1 VAPDG
6 SPAEYDKDNV
16 PYKPEHYLAVSN
28 HGLEDGDF
36 AMAVGYPGRT
46 YRHRLALE
54 AADVSNWFYPTRKQ
68 HFEEVLAIIERET
81 RDREDAAIKY
91 SALVQGLNNVIKNY
105 GGMIEGFARSGLV
118 DRKRRAEVELR
129 TWLADNDRQDD
140 SLAKLG
146 TLVREYRD
154 GREQRMIYD
163 DFLRR
168 RAALLS
174 AAATLYRLSI
184 ETEKPDNERKIG
196 FQQRD
201 RDRIRERMTRLP
213 RSYDPAVD
221 QAMLVHHVEAYS
233 ALPAD
238 QRIAALDRWLGGND
252 AGIDTARARKRI
264 NDAYGQTRLG
274 DSEALLA
281 WLDAGPGEFR
291 NSDDPFIQL
300 AVALYDS
307 DIAREDQ
314 AERYAGRFQFAR
326 SQYMATLS
334 DWYEDLGKPL
344 YPDANSTLRVTFG
357 IVKGYQPRDAV
368 IYEPFTHVS
377 GVIEKHTGENPFDS
391 PPALLAA
398 IDQQMSSGDGNEIP
412 VNFLAT
418 LDSTGGNSGSA
429 VLDSQ
434 GELVGLL
441 FDGNYESINAD
452 WYFDEAITRTICVDM
467 RYVLWIMDTVDGAH
481 HLLRE
486 MGIGPRAMQA
496 YELN

>member
-1 VAPDG
+1 MRLFPALLALLVCLNVFAAEGMWQPHQLPALGNTLRDLGLEVDPAQLNSLTEHPMAAIVGLGGCSASFVSPDGLAVTNHHCVQGSLQHNSTPERNLLELGFLAEQRSEELPGRPGSRIYVTVEVTDVTAAMLEGLDADTDGLVRQRTLETREKSLVAECERQSGFRCNVYMFYQGLEFYLIRQLEIRDVRLVYVPPRSIGAYGGDIDNWMWPRHTGDYSFLRAYVAPDG
-6 SPAEYDKDNV
+6 SPAEYDQDNV
-16 PYKPEHYLAVSN
+16 PYKPEHYLAVSTD
-28 HGLEDGDF
+28 GLEDGDF

-196 FQQRD
+196 FQDRD

-252 AGIDTARARKRI
+252 AG
-264 NDAYGQTRLG
+264 
-274 DSEALLA
+274 
-281 WLDAGPGEFR
+281 
-291 NSDDPFIQL
+291 
-300 AVALYDS
+300 
-307 DIAREDQ
+307 
-314 AERYAGRFQFAR
+314 
-326 SQYMATLS
+326 
-334 DWYEDLGKPL
+334 
-344 YPDANSTLRVTFG
+344 
-357 IVKGYQPRDAV
+357 
-368 IYEPFTHVS
+368 
-377 GVIEKHTGENPFDS
+377 
-391 PPALLAA
+391 
-398 IDQQMSSGDGNEIP
+398 
-412 VNFLAT
+412 
-418 LDSTGGNSGSA
+418 
-429 VLDSQ
+429 
-434 GELVGLL
+434 
-441 FDGNYESINAD
+441 
-452 WYFDEAITRTICVDM
+452 
-467 RYVLWIMDTVDGAH
+467 
-481 HLLRE
+481 
-486 MGIGPRAMQA
+486 
-496 YELN
+496 